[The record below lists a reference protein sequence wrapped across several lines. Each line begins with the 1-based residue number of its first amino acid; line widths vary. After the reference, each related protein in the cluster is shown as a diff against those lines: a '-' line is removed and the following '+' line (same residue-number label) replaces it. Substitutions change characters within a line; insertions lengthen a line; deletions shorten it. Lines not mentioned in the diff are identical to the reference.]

1 MSVLYYPV
9 VLLQEDVGYSVR
21 VPDLDGCFTQG
32 DTLDEALAMTQE
44 AIGLYLTDL
53 ADAPAPSLPS
63 DIRLDPGEFVALI
76 PFDALAYKRRHDTRA
91 VKKTLTIPSW
101 LNDAAESAHINF
113 SSLLQSALKQ
123 QLHID

>member
-9 VLLQEDVGYSVR
+9 VLQQEDVGYSVR
-21 VPDLDGCFTQG
+21 VPDLDGCYSQG
-32 DTLDEALAMTQE
+32 DTLDEALSMTQE
-44 AIGLYLTDL
+44 
-53 ADAPAPSLPS
+53 
-63 DIRLDPGEFVALI
+63 
-76 PFDALAYKRRHDTRA
+76 A

-101 LNDAAESAHINF
+101 LNDAAEAAHINF